1 MRLLIVEDNFGITL
15 ALSQALSPHNT
26 IDCVDNGTLALIKA
40 RANTYSAILLDLNLP
55 DMPGLDVCKE
65 MRAAHVNAPILILT
79 AEARTSTKVE
89 LLDAGADDYLTKPFS
104 LEELKARLRALTRH
118 HAEIAPSINRLVVGD
133 LTLDKSKHI
142 VERSGKRIEL
152 RRKEFAL
159 LECLMSHAG
168 TVVTRA
174 LLTSYAWDDDDDTWT
189 NTVDVHIKYLRDKI
203 DRPFGQRLIKTVHGL
218 GYKLEIPT
226 PVANLRV

>member
-1 MRLLIVEDNFGITL
+1 MRVLIVEDNFGITL
-15 ALSQALSPHNT
+15 ALSQALSPHYT
-26 IDCVDNGTLALIKA
+26 VDCVDTGEAALLKIQSA
-40 RANTYSAILLDLNLP
+40 TYSMILLDLSLP
-55 DMPGLDVCKE
+55 DMPGLAVCKAL
-65 MRAAHVNAPILILT
+65 RAAHVDAPILILT
-79 AEARTSTKVE
+79 AEARTTTKVE

-104 LEELKARLRALTRH
+104 LEELKARLRALMRH
-118 HAEIAPSINRLVVGD
+118 HATVKPPVSKLVVGD
-133 LTLDKSKHI
+133 ITLDKSKHT
-142 VERSGKRIEL
+142 VERSGTRVEL

-174 LLTSYAWDDDDDTWT
+174 ILTSYAWDEEEDTWT

-218 GYKLEIPT
+218 GYKLEIPV
-226 PVANLRV
+226 PIVNIKA